1 MKRPRSIIDPCST
14 VSKNETKEE
23 KESRKKNFIFLF
35 FTLFERGSRRGQQL
49 RRGGGTVAL
58 IHRRLINHYVRETLA
73 VGLLDWKRGVT
84 TMNYGERMTDQLPR
98 RALWRWPQRTTNS
111 RRDLVKPLAS
121 KISPLRFSLLKAR
134 RLQFPFSNFFFSTLI
149 LSIFCLFLRFK
160 IFLPILF
167 RFFFSTRFYILSL
180 SFFF

>member
-1 MKRPRSIIDPCST
+1 MLHSFEKRDERGERI
-14 VSKNETKEE
+14 EEE
-23 KESRKKNFIFLF
+23 KFHFSF
-35 FTLFERGSRRGQQL
+35 FYAFRTRFQAWTTAAEG
-49 RRGGGTVAL
+49 RGGGTVAL